1 MLLALHVRNIAL
13 LDDVEIE
20 FQNGLNILTGE
31 TGAGK
36 SILIGS
42 INLLLGMRANRELIR
57 HGADRAEVSGLFYI
71 ESEALRSLLTE
82 QGMIPDEDGSL
93 LLSRQLLKD
102 GKNICRIAGRPVTL
116 AELKQIS
123 HLLVNIHGQHDSQA
137 LLDPT
142 SHIHFLD
149 SFLAEK
155 GEAALS
161 AYQAAW
167 DALRALQKKA
177 DEMDMDEAERLRRI
191 DTLRYEADEIRT
203 AAISVDEEDDLIRR
217 RDIANHKSQLEGNI
231 ATALNALTEGRDD
244 MPDAR
249 QSLAVA
255 ADALYNAAE
264 LDESLAPLNETLQ
277 TVLEE
282 TEELAHTLRNYFEL
296 LSEDELPI
304 DEIESRLDTMYR
316 LKRKYGA
323 TIEAVLAHQ
332 AECETEL
339 ERLENAEAQKE
350 EMEKQLKEAEEAA
363 TVCAAQLT
371 ALRRKACTAI
381 EKAINDTLH
390 FLNMPDADFKIQ
402 TTPVPLYRF
411 GAEQIGFML
420 QTNSGEAYQP
430 LHKIV
435 SGGEL
440 SRIMLAIKSVLTDG
454 DSAETLIFDEIDTGV
469 SGMAAQKIGRKLRSL
484 SQNKQVL
491 CVTHLAQIAA
501 MANAHYLIQKSSE
514 NGRTTTDVLPLAHA
528 ERVQELARIIS
539 GEAITETTLKQAEEL
554 IAFGE
559 KHDS

>member
-1 MLLALHVRNIAL
+1 MLLALHIRNIAL

-57 HGADRAEVSGLFYI
+57 HGAERAEVSGLFYI
-71 ESEALRSLLTE
+71 EDEALCANLSEL
-82 QGMIPDEDGSL
+82 GYFPDEDGSL

-102 GKNICRIAGRPVTL
+102 GKNLCRIGGRPATL
-116 AELKQIS
+116 TDLRQIS

-142 SHIHFLD
+142 THIHFLD
-149 SFLAEK
+149 SFLKEK
-155 GEAALS
+155 GSAALS
-161 AYQAAW
+161 AYQSAW
-167 DALRALQKKA
+167 NSWRSLQKKA
-177 DEMDMDEAERLRRI
+177 EEMDMDEAERLRKI
-191 DTLRYEADEIRT
+191 DMLSFEADEIRS
-203 AAISVDEEDDLIRR
+203 AALSVEEEDDLMRR
-217 RDIANHKSQLEGNI
+217 RDIANHKNQLESSI
-231 ATALNALTEGRDD
+231 ATALNALTEGRDE

-255 ADALYNAAE
+255 ADALYTAAE
-264 LDESLAPLNETLQ
+264 LDEALTPLNETLQ
-277 TVLEE
+277 NVLEE
-282 TEELAHTLRNYFEL
+282 TEELAHSLRNYFEL
-296 LSEDELPI
+296 LAEDDLPI
-304 DEIESRLDTMYR
+304 DEIEARLDTIYR
-316 LKRKYGA
+316 LKRKYGV
-323 TIEAVLAHQ
+323 TIEAVLSHQ
-332 AECETEL
+332 AECEAEL
-339 ERLENAEAQKE
+339 ERLQNAEAQKAE
-350 EMEKQLKEAEEAA
+350 INQQLTEAEATATQLAA
-363 TVCAAQLT
+363 SLT
-371 ALRRKACTAI
+371 ALRRGAAADI
-381 EKAINDTLH
+381 EKAINENLH
-390 FLNMPDADFKIQ
+390 FLNMPDADFKIII
-402 TTPVPLYRF
+402 TPVPPHRL
-411 GAEQIGFML
+411 GGEQISFAL

-484 SQNKQVL
+484 ARNKQVL

-501 MANAHYLIQKSSE
+501 MANAHYLIQKSTE
-514 NGRTTTDVLPLAHA
+514 NGRTKTEVLPLEHNG
-528 ERVQELARIIS
+528 RIQELARIIS

-554 IAFGE
+554 IEFGDE
-559 KHDS
+559 HDS